1 VSQIADEMVCVLA
14 SSVVD
19 REFEFR
25 SGQINDYQLQH
36 AVLRRKSKYRF
47 AHNQDNVPE

>member
-1 VSQIADEMVCVLA
+1 MNHIGDEMVTVLA

-25 SGQINDYQLQH
+25 SGQINDYKLQH
-36 AVLRRKSKYRF
+36 AVLRRKTKYRF
-47 AHNQDNVPE
+47 AHNQDNE